1 LDVSATCTGAVL
13 VTVVGD
19 VLEAVSWSEFRAPK
33 DMRGA
38 ERCDWHLGKV
48 QDFSP
53 TTGPDLVVIEGYGC
67 SGPRAFSLI
76 ARERSRSGSA
86 CCVSV

>member
-1 LDVSATCTGAVL
+1 MTRTVLGLDVSATCTGAVL

-33 DMRGA
+33 DLRGA
-38 ERCDWHLGKV
+38 ERCDWHLRKV

-53 TTGPDLVVIEGYGC
+53 TTGADLVVIEGYGWRT
-67 SGPRAFSLI
+67 SPAVTSRGP
-76 ARERSRSGSA
+76 GT
-86 CCVSV
+86 